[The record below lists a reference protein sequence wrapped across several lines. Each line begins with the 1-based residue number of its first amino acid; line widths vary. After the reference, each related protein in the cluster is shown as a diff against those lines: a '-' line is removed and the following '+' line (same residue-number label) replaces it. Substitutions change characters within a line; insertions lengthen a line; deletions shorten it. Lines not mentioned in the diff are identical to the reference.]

1 MTLLK
6 DKLAGRRLILA
17 SHSPRRRELLAG
29 AGFDFVL
36 ADGYEVEETYPAD
49 LDPER
54 VPEYLA
60 RLKSHS
66 YPEALGED
74 DVLITAD
81 TVVLCEGRILGK
93 PADREEAEAMLAML
107 AGRRHR
113 VVTGVALRHARGER
127 SFSVASDVWF
137 RSLRGEEIAYY
148 VDHYRPFDKAGA
160 YGIQEWIG
168 YVAIERIEGSF
179 YNVMGLPIQAV
190 YTELER
196 MADELWPPKGENK
209 LL

>member
-17 SHSPRRRELLAG
+17 SHSPRRRELLSG

-36 ADGYEVEETYPAD
+36 ADGYEVEETYPAT
-49 LDPER
+49 LEAER

-60 RLKSHS
+60 CLKSAS
-66 YPEALGED
+66 YPQPLTED
-74 DVLITAD
+74 EVLITAD
-81 TVVLCEGRILGK
+81 TVVLCDGRILGK
-93 PADREEAEAMLAML
+93 PAGREEAEAMLAAL
-107 AGRRHR
+107 SGRRHR
-113 VVTGVALRHARGER
+113 VVTGVALRHARAER

-137 RSLRGEEIAYY
+137 RPLRQEEIAYY

-168 YVAIERIEGSF
+168 YVAIEKIEGSF
-179 YNVMGLPIQAV
+179 YNVMGLPVQAV
-190 YTELER
+190 YAELDR
-196 MADELWPPKGENK
+196 LADELWTPRA
-209 LL
+209 